1 MTHASSPRV
10 FQAHSAAQVHRIAFH
25 FGSRSNPRTNP
36 PEKGLTAGTAGAEKL
51 GELPGDALD
60 VAQLIRERSARQSR
74 STDTSGGFVLNA
86 IFIALIVGAVMTAA
100 YNGTMPAVNQA
111 LFDSAKYAVNIA
123 IGLIGTMALWLGFMR
138 VLRDAGVMANIA
150 RAIAPIM
157 HWLFPA
163 IPRDHP
169 AISAMILNMSANML
183 GLGNAATPFGL
194 KAMQELQKMNA
205 NKAVATDAMALFLAI
220 NTAGIAVIPVGAMAV
235 RESLNSANPGA
246 IFFPSILATLCST
259 ITAIIVAKSL
269 ARLNV
274 FSYERSA
281 AIFPEGAKVEESD
294 LDEIEVPETNE
305 ARSLSRWGLALMFAV
320 FAWAI
325 AMIVRDV
332 ISAESG
338 TWEAIRDIFN
348 SWLMPLLAVGIAL
361 FGLSARVK
369 VYDSLIEGAR
379 EGFQIVVMIIPFLVA
394 ILVAIGVFQASGALD
409 LVLTVFAPVTSLIGF
424 PVEALPMAIM
434 RPLSGQGALG
444 VMTATMQTYG
454 PDSFIGYLVSVIS
467 GSTETTFY
475 VLALYCGSIRL
486 RATRHAV
493 FACIAADIG
502 GALAA
507 LFWCRVFF

>member
-1 MTHASSPRV
+1 M
-10 FQAHSAAQVHRIAFH
+10 
-25 FGSRSNPRTNP
+25 
-36 PEKGLTAGTAGAEKL
+36 
-51 GELPGDALD
+51 
-60 VAQLIRERSARQSR
+60 
-74 STDTSGGFVLNA
+74 LNA
-86 IFIALIVGAVMTAA
+86 IFIALLVGAVVTAA
-100 YNGTMPAVNQA
+100 YNGTMPAVNKA
-111 LFDSAKYAVNIA
+111 LFDSARHAVNVA
-123 IGLIGTMALWLGFMR
+123 FGLIGTMALWLGFMR
-138 VLRDAGVMANIA
+138 VLRDAGVMAKIA
-150 RAIAPIM
+150 RAIAPVM

-194 KAMQELQKMNA
+194 KAMHELQKMNT

-259 ITAIIVAKSL
+259 ITAIIVAKFL
-269 ARLNV
+269 ARRKI
-274 FSYERSA
+274 FAYERSA
-281 AIFPEGAKVEESD
+281 ANFPDGSEIEESNVD
-294 LDEIEVPETNE
+294 DIELPQTPDTPG
-305 ARSLSRWGLALMFAV
+305 LSRWGLALMFAV

-325 AMIVRDV
+325 AMIARDV
-332 ISAESG
+332 IVAEDG
-338 TWEAIRDIFN
+338 TWEAIREIFS
-348 SWLMPLLAVGIAL
+348 SWMMPLLAVGIVL

-379 EGFQIVVMIIPFLVA
+379 EGFQIVIVIIPFLVA
-394 ILVAIGVFQASGALD
+394 ILVAIGVFEASGALD
-409 LVLTVFAPVTSLIGF
+409 LVLKAFAPFTSLIGF

-434 RPLSGQGALG
+434 RPLSGQGALA
-444 VMTATMQTYG
+444 VMTATMQTHG

-502 GALAA
+502 GVLAS
-507 LFWCRVFF
+507 LFWCRLFF